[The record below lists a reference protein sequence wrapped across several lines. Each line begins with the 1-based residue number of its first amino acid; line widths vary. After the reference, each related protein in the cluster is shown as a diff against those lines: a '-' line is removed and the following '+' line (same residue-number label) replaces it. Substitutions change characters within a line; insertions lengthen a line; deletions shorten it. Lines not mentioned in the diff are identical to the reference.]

1 MARILQ
7 VCNTDF
13 YLERF
18 LKPLVIELKKRG
30 HEVECICTGTGYSSD
45 FSAHQ
50 IPVHQLRF
58 PSRSSPIQ
66 FLACTLEMRRLLKS
80 RPYDCVNS
88 HNRNSS
94 IVARLASW
102 LAKVP
107 SRVYTAHGMY
117 FHDGQNR
124 LAFLATELI
133 EAFLAKFTT
142 FTLSQSDEDTRRM
155 IQRGWI
161 AKDRILTIGNGINTE
176 KFSSKTARRSVE
188 GPFRIVALGRL
199 VAGKGYEDLIRAFH
213 LFRAE
218 VPNSEL
224 LIIGGNIAA
233 DFDPAASRIQ
243 GLAKELGVFDA
254 MRVTGIVNNV
264 EEYLATGDLFV
275 HPSYREGMPRALLEA
290 MCMGL
295 PVIAT
300 SIRGAREIIR
310 EGENGFLFAPHD
322 WKELAGLLLR
332 VQKMAPADRR
342 AVGEK
347 ARETALRQFDEK
359 AYVARQADALESLLR
374 GAPAR

>member
-1 MARILQ
+1 
-7 VCNTDF
+7 
-13 YLERF
+13 
-18 LKPLVIELKKRG
+18 
-30 HEVECICTGTGYSSD
+30 
-45 FSAHQ
+45 
-50 IPVHQLRF
+50 
-58 PSRSSPIQ
+58 
-66 FLACTLEMRRLLKS
+66 
-80 RPYDCVNS
+80 
-88 HNRNSS
+88 
-94 IVARLASW
+94 
-102 LAKVP
+102 
-107 SRVYTAHGMY
+107 
-117 FHDGQNR
+117 
-124 LAFLATELI
+124 
-133 EAFLAKFTT
+133 
-142 FTLSQSDEDTRRM
+142 M